1 MAKWKAKYG
10 GSRRLRVVCQAL
22 QFVLLAAL
30 FGDYSSHCVI
40 VRMFVLD
47 DWEMYTSTGAC
58 CDLYDD
64 KDLASLQ
71 RHGKFT
77 APGVAC
83 CATRLPLLYL
93 NNLSRLACGFLLS
106 AH

>member
-1 MAKWKAKYG
+1 MGAQEGCELYAKRY
-10 GSRRLRVVCQAL
+10 SI
-22 QFVLLAAL
+22 VLLAAL

-64 KDLASLQ
+64 KYLASLQ

-93 NNLSRLACGFLLS
+93 NNLPRLACGFLLS
-106 AH
+106 VY